1 MEIDSLSTSSQFS
14 ILNPISTNKEWFEFL
29 LDLNLLDKHLINEP
43 NPGMKRERER
53 TKLIL

>member
-53 TKLIL
+53 EN